1 MKCICPVEK
10 DGSTTSCKAA
20 KKNGKIKGCDRESG
34 EDNEEELGDEEKM
47 ILIHYEQRKVMQSQ
61 LHPIEVPD
69 TDPPSELR
77 EVQTQVTRQMKELVA
92 ISTLT
97 RGSPGLPDGG
107 PQPTSLLPGQI

>member
-1 MKCICPVEK
+1 MKRICPLEK
-10 DGSTTSCKAA
+10 DGSTTFCKAA
-20 KKNGKIKGCDRESG
+20 KKNGKIKGCDRDSG
-34 EDNEEELGDEEKM
+34 EDNEEDLGEEEKM

-77 EVQTQVTRQMKELVA
+77 EVQTQVTRNTKEVVA

-97 RGSPGLPDGG
+97 CATPGLPDGG
-107 PQPTSLLPGQI
+107 PQPTSLLPG